1 MCFRCGSEDYFIANF
16 PKTDILDKKVYW
28 NTRNPKTRV
37 YIFTKID
44 KTLENSTDES
54 RSQKIYTSMAR
65 MFTNTEIPRID
76 YVYISQL
83 TYWILDSG
91 VTCHMTPEI

>member
-65 MFTNTEIPRID
+65 MSTNEETPRRNCG
-76 YVYISQL
+76 YRAEL
-83 TYWILDSG
+83 TNWI
-91 VTCHMTPEI
+91 